1 MNSNFLVKQIL
12 KNKNNNK
19 IIFKDKYNDIS
30 WKQLIKLSLLNKD
43 NLDKKNDKN
52 VVIICGRNIDT
63 VIAIISSILSGKTFC
78 PISDKTPKKRIRFI
92 LNKLKTEI
100 LINASSEKFD
110 KDLSCI
116 NIKKKFKKIKKFNK
130 KKIVNSKNK
139 ICYILF
145 TSGSTGEPKGVM
157 LSYSNLLN
165 TILWS
170 KKYLKWNRK
179 DLIGIATSFSFDISM
194 FDLLTSIYFNVRA
207 YIFSN
212 TQNPVIT
219 YNEIVKKNVTS
230 IFSVPSFFSNFI
242 YFNLINKN
250 FNKLRRIISGGDFFS
265 PKSIK
270 VWKDNQKKIEIFNVW
285 GPTETSI
292 VNTMHRIRKSEV
304 DQILKS
310 MSVPV
315 GTSDKKMEVKIF
327 KNKKFFDTPGIKGEI
342 CMFGKCVSE
351 GYVGNIKE
359 NNKYIIHKNKRG
371 FLTGDFGY
379 FDKNKNLYL
388 IGRKDTTVKVSG
400 YRVDLKEIETIS
412 NNMEDVEDSKV
423 LFIKDKEFNYI
434 AIFILIKKK
443 SIKKKF
449 KYLLSQELPNYAMPK
464 KIFFFKSFPKNF
476 NGKVDIKKLEK
487 LAKF

>member
-1 MNSNFLVKQIL
+1 MFL
-12 KNKNNNK
+12 
-19 IIFKDKYNDIS
+19 D
-30 WKQLIKLSLLNKD
+30 
-43 NLDKKNDKN
+43 
-52 VVIICGRNIDT
+52 
-63 VIAIISSILSGKTFC
+63 
-78 PISDKTPKKRIRFI
+78 
-92 LNKLKTEI
+92 
-100 LINASSEKFD
+100 
-110 KDLSCI
+110 
-116 NIKKKFKKIKKFNK
+116 
-130 KKIVNSKNK
+130 
-139 ICYILF
+139 
-145 TSGSTGEPKGVM
+145 
-157 LSYSNLLN
+157 LLN

-464 KIFFFKSFPKNF
+464 KFLFFKSFPKNF